1 MNRTTSRELTHR
13 ISAIREGLKI
23 NDEKILKMMEET
35 KKIDDMAVEDI
46 IRKEG
51 EIIAQENFIYDLE
64 NIYLSSQDLKTIREY
79 KDEPSSE
86 WPFLTTSEKS
96 LINNTLKILKKTS
109 LEYRLSRAELMI
121 LRKEV
126 IDFVQ
131 TRLKTIK
138 SGLTPRDIINII
150 VNDYT
155 YIDSLK
161 NLGLYKDDDGY
172 LNKYFLDDN
181 LIYKKNINK

>member
-1 MNRTTSRELTHR
+1 MNRTTSRELANR
-13 ISAIREGLKI
+13 IQAIKEGLKI

-35 KKIDDMAVEDI
+35 KKIDDMAIEDI
-46 IRKEG
+46 LRKEG
-51 EIIAQENFIYDLE
+51 EIIAQDNFIYDLE
-64 NIYLSSQDLKTIREY
+64 NVFLSSQDLKTIREF
-79 KDEPSSE
+79 KDVPSEE
-86 WPFLTTSEKS
+86 WTFLKKSEKA
-96 LINNTLKILKKTS
+96 LINNTIKILKKTS

-138 SGLTPRDIINII
+138 SELTPREIINII

-161 NLGLYKDDDGY
+161 NLGLYKDEDGY
-172 LNKYFLDDN
+172 LNKYFLGDD
-181 LIYKKNINK
+181 LVYKKNINK